1 MNEGLW
7 PEWIYCVGFVGPF
20 LYMYAVINTYIE
32 RHCVFQLK
40 NCLFFYTSKRSSCL
54 HLPEKR
60 RQPCTSLKS
69 PLSFIK
75 SSIFTCILYLQ

>member
-40 NCLFFYTSKRSSCL
+40 NCLFFL
-54 HLPEKR
+54 H
-60 RQPCTSLKS
+60 
-69 PLSFIK
+69 I
-75 SSIFTCILYLQ
+75 